1 MILTE
6 NQNSSDI
13 FSVTLQATL
22 SLRPNMSRD
31 LTELFKNSYDFVDY
45 AMEKNWNWSYIVI
58 GISEVESFCLISIQP
73 F

>member
-6 NQNSSDI
+6 NRNSSDI

-22 SLRPNMSRD
+22 SLRPNTSRD
-31 LTELFKNSYDFVDY
+31 LTELFKNSYDFIDY
-45 AMEKNWNWSYIVI
+45 AMEKSWNWSYTVI

>member
-22 SLRPNMSRD
+22 SLRPNTSRD
-31 LTELFKNSYDFVDY
+31 LTELFKNSYDFIDY
-45 AMEKNWNWSYIVI
+45 AMEKI
-58 GISEVESFCLISIQP
+58 GIGLILSLALVRLRV
-73 F
+73 FV

>member
-31 LTELFKNSYDFVDY
+31 LTELFKNSYDFIDY
-45 AMEKNWNWSYIVI
+45 AMEKI
-58 GISEVESFCLISIQP
+58 GIGLILSLALVRLRV
-73 F
+73 FV